1 MSTSIPTNELRAL
14 IEAARGIR
22 PCDTVLSGGRIIN
35 VFTGETESGDLG
47 ILSGRIV
54 GVGSYEAAE
63 TIDVSGK
70 YLSPG
75 FIESH
80 IHIESSCL
88 VPSQFARGV
97 TARGTTTVIAD
108 PHEIANVMGLPGI
121 VAMQQDGLL
130 TPLDIYFMLPSCVP
144 ATGLET
150 SGAVL
155 SAEDLSKLID
165 EPWVLGL
172 GEVMNFP
179 GVIDGAED
187 VLQKIVMARRRNKMI
202 DGHAPLV
209 SGRDLTAYI
218 SAGIG
223 SDHEC
228 MGLSEAREKLRQGM
242 FIMIRE
248 GSDARNLDELIGLI
262 NERNFWFATLVGDD
276 IHPGDLLRRG
286 HIDYFLKRAA
296 AAGLDPVTAVRM
308 ATIVPAMRAG
318 VSHLGALAP
327 GRQADVAV
335 LDDLTDF
342 CVDKVFKKGVLVA
355 RGGGTTFEIQGA
367 SDMPRVP
374 MNVKGF
380 GPERLRVPFRNGPA
394 RVIGV
399 VVGQILT
406 EQLLIGLTEHT
417 GAAVADVARDILK
430 VAVIERHRGTGNVAV
445 GFVKGCGLKAGAVGS
460 SVGHDSHNIT
470 VVGTSDPDIYCAAN
484 RIIEM
489 GGGQVVVR
497 DGEVVSELALPI
509 AGLMSDRSLEEV
521 DSIMTKNLKA
531 AHEIGCVLANPF
543 MTLSFLPLA
552 VIPKLKITDRGLV
565 DVEKFDLVPL
575 YAD

>member
-1 MSTSIPTNELRAL
+1 MSTPIPTNELRAL

-22 PCDTVLSGGRIIN
+22 PCDTVLSGGRIVN
-35 VFTGETESGDLG
+35 VFTGELESGDLG
-47 ILSGRIV
+47 VLSGRIV
-54 GVGSYEAAE
+54 GVGSYESAE

-97 TARGTTTVIAD
+97 IARGTTTVIAD

-121 VAMQQDGLL
+121 VAMHQDGLL
-130 TPLDIYFMLPSCVP
+130 TPLEVYYMLPSCVP

-187 VLQKIVMARRRNKMI
+187 ILQKIVMARRRNKMI

-248 GSDARNLDELIGLI
+248 GSDARNLDALIGLI
-262 NERNFWFATLVGDD
+262 NERNFWFTTLVGDD

-318 VSHLGALAP
+318 ISHLGALAP
-327 GRQADVAV
+327 GRQADVVV

-342 CVDKVFKKGVLVA
+342 CVEKVFKKGVLVA
-355 RGGGTTFEIQGA
+355 RGGGTTFEIRGA

-380 GPERLRVPFRNGPA
+380 GLERLRVPFRKGPA

-445 GFVKGCGLKAGAVGS
+445 GFVKGFGLKAGALGS

-484 RIIEM
+484 RIIEL

-497 DGEVVSELALPI
+497 NGAVVSELALPI
-509 AGLMSDRSLEEV
+509 AGLMSDRPLEEV

-531 AHEIGCVLANPF
+531 AREIGCVLANPF

-565 DVEKFDLVPL
+565 DVEKFDIVPL

>member
-1 MSTSIPTNELRAL
+1 MNNPVTNNELRAL
-14 IEAARGIR
+14 IEAARGTR
-22 PCDTVLSGGRIIN
+22 PCDVVLSGGRIIN
-35 VFTGETESGDLG
+35 VFTGEIENGDIG
-47 ILSGRIV
+47 IASGRIV
-54 GVGSYEAAE
+54 GIGRYEAAE

-88 VPSQFARGV
+88 IPSQFARGV
-97 TARGTTTVIAD
+97 IARGTTTVIAD

-121 VAMQQDGLL
+121 VAMHRDALL
-130 TPLDIYFMLPSCVP
+130 TPLEVYFMLPSCVP
-144 ATGLET
+144 ATGLE
-150 SGAVL
+150 SAGASL

-179 GVIDGAED
+179 GVINGADD
-187 VLQKIVMARRRNKMI
+187 VLEKITMARRKGKLI

-209 SGRDLTAYI
+209 SGKDLAAYLA
-218 SAGIG
+218 AGIG

-228 MGLSEAREKLRQGM
+228 TGLSEVREKLGRGT

-248 GSDARNLDELIGLI
+248 GSDARNLDALVGVV
-262 NERNFWFATLVGDD
+262 NDRNFWFVTFVGDD

-286 HIDYFLKRAA
+286 HIDYFLKRAV

-308 ATIVPAMRAG
+308 ATIVPATRAG
-318 VSHLGALAP
+318 LPHLGALAP
-327 GRQADVAV
+327 GRQADVVV
-335 LDDLTDF
+335 LDDLADF
-342 CVDKVFKKGVLVA
+342 GVRMVLKRGVTVAVDGRASCAV
-355 RGGGTTFEIQGA
+355 GGI
-367 SDMPRVP
+367 SDMPRAP
-374 MNVKGF
+374 MNVKGLA
-380 GPERLRVPFRNGPA
+380 PESLAVPFREGPA

-406 EQLLIGLTEHT
+406 EEIVTGLTERE
-417 GAAVADVARDILK
+417 GVAVADVGRDILK
-430 VAVIERHRGTGNVAV
+430 VAVIERHRGTGNVGV
-445 GFVKGCGLKAGAVGS
+445 GFVKGFGISDGAVGS

-470 VVGTSDPDIYCAAN
+470 VVGVSDRDIYTAAR
-484 RIIEM
+484 RIVEM

-497 DGEVVSELALPI
+497 DGAVVSELALPI
-509 AGLMSDRSLEEV
+509 AGLMSDRPLEEV
-521 DSIMTKNLKA
+521 DARMAENLKA
-531 AHEIGCVLANPF
+531 ARELGCVLPNPF

-565 DVEKFDLVPL
+565 DVERFELVPL
-575 YAD
+575 YVR

>member
-1 MSTSIPTNELRAL
+1 MSTPLSTNELRSL
-14 IEAARGIR
+14 IEAARGTR
-22 PCDTVLSGGRIIN
+22 PCDVVLSGGRIIN
-35 VFTGETESGDLG
+35 VFTGEMESGDLG

-63 TIDVSGK
+63 VIDVSGK

-97 TARGTTTVIAD
+97 TARGTTTIIAD

-121 VAMQQDGLL
+121 AAMHQDGLL
-130 TPLDIYFMLPSCVP
+130 TPLEIYYSLPSCVP

-150 SGAVL
+150 SGAAL

-179 GVIDGAED
+179 GVINGAED
-187 VLQKIVMARRRNKMI
+187 VLQKIVMARRRNKII

-218 SAGIG
+218 SVGIG

-228 MGLSEAREKLRQGM
+228 TELLEAREKLRQGM

-248 GSDARNLDELIGLI
+248 GSDARNLDALIGLI
-262 NERNFWFATLVGDD
+262 NERNFWFVTLVGDD
-276 IHPGDLLRRG
+276 IHPGDILRRG
-286 HIDYFLKRAA
+286 HIDYFLKRAT

-318 VSHLGALAP
+318 FTHLGALAP
-327 GRQADVAV
+327 GRQADVVV

-342 CVDKVFKKGVLVA
+342 GVGKVFKNGVLVA
-355 RGGGTTFEIQGA
+355 RGGGT
-367 SDMPRVP
+367 
-374 MNVKGF
+374 
-380 GPERLRVPFRNGPA
+380 
-394 RVIGV
+394 
-399 VVGQILT
+399 IL
-406 EQLLIGLTEHT
+406 
-417 GAAVADVARDILK
+417 
-430 VAVIERHRGTGNVAV
+430 
-445 GFVKGCGLKAGAVGS
+445 
-460 SVGHDSHNIT
+460 
-470 VVGTSDPDIYCAAN
+470 
-484 RIIEM
+484 
-489 GGGQVVVR
+489 
-497 DGEVVSELALPI
+497 
-509 AGLMSDRSLEEV
+509 
-521 DSIMTKNLKA
+521 
-531 AHEIGCVLANPF
+531 
-543 MTLSFLPLA
+543 
-552 VIPKLKITDRGLV
+552 
-565 DVEKFDLVPL
+565 
-575 YAD
+575 

>member
-1 MSTSIPTNELRAL
+1 MSTPLSTNELRSL
-14 IEAARGIR
+14 IEAARGTR
-22 PCDTVLSGGRIIN
+22 PCDVVLSGGRIIN
-35 VFTGETESGDLG
+35 VFTGEMESGDLG

-63 TIDVSGK
+63 VIDVSGK

-97 TARGTTTVIAD
+97 TARGTTTIIAD

-121 VAMQQDGLL
+121 AAMHQDGLL
-130 TPLDIYFMLPSCVP
+130 TPLDIYYSLPSCVP

-150 SGAVL
+150 SGAAL

-179 GVIDGAED
+179 GVINGAED
-187 VLQKIVMARRRNKMI
+187 VLQKIVMARRRNKII

-218 SAGIG
+218 SVGIG

-228 MGLSEAREKLRQGM
+228 TELLEAREKLRQGM

-248 GSDARNLDELIGLI
+248 GSDARNLDALIGLI
-262 NERNFWFATLVGDD
+262 NERNFWFVTLVGDD
-276 IHPGDLLRRG
+276 IHPGDILRRG
-286 HIDYFLKRAA
+286 HIDYFLKRAT

-318 VSHLGALAP
+318 FTHLGALAP
-327 GRQADVAV
+327 GRQADVVV

-342 CVDKVFKKGVLVA
+342 GVGKVFKNGVLVA
-355 RGGGTTFEIQGA
+355 RGGGTIFEIQGA

-380 GPERLRVPFRNGPA
+380 SPERLRVPFREGPA

-406 EQLLIGLTEHT
+406 EQLLIGLTEDRGT
-417 GAAVADVARDILK
+417 AVADVARDILK

-445 GFVKGCGLKAGAVGS
+445 GFVKGFGLKSGAVGS

-470 VVGTSDPDIYCAAN
+470 VVGTSDRDIYCAAN
-484 RIIEM
+484 RIIEL

-497 DGEVVSELALPI
+497 DGVVVSELALPV
-509 AGLMSDRSLEEV
+509 AGLMSDRSVEEV
-521 DSIMTKNLKA
+521 DSAMTRNHNA
-531 AHEIGCVLANPF
+531 AREIGCVLPNPF

-565 DVEKFDLVPL
+565 DVERFDLVPL

>member
-1 MSTSIPTNELRAL
+1 LRAL

-88 VPSQFARGV
+88 VPSQFGRGV
-97 TARGTTTVIAD
+97 SARGTTTVIAD
-108 PHEIANVMGLPGI
+108 PHEIANITGLPGI
-121 VAMQQDGLL
+121 VAMHQDGLL
-130 TPLDIYFMLPSCVP
+130 TPLEIYYMLPSCVP

-150 SGAVL
+150 SGALL

-179 GVIDGAED
+179 GVINGAEE
-187 VLQKIVMARRRNKMI
+187 VLQKIVMARRRDKMI

-248 GSDARNLDELIGLI
+248 GSDARNLDALIGLI

-318 VSHLGALAP
+318 FSHLGALAP
-327 GRQADVAV
+327 GRQADVVV

-342 CVDKVFKKGVLVA
+342 GVEMVFKKGVLIA
-355 RGGGTTFEIQGA
+355 RGGGTAFEIQGA

-380 GPERLRVPFRNGPA
+380 GPESLRVPFREGPA

-445 GFVKGCGLKAGAVGS
+445 GFVKGFGLKAGAVGS

-484 RIIEM
+484 RIIEL

-497 DGEVVSELALPI
+497 DGAVVSELALPI

-521 DSIMTKNLKA
+521 DSIMTRNLKA
-531 AHEIGCVLANPF
+531 AREIGCVLDNPF